1 MLWSCGVGEDLK
13 SPLDNKEIKPVN
25 PKGYQRWIFIGRTDA
40 EAEAPILWPS
50 EVSWLIEK
58 DPDAGKDWR
67 QKEKGTAEYE
77 MVDGITDSLDLS
89 VSKLWDIVKDRK
101 SGMLQP
107 MGLQRVR
114 HDWSN
119 WTTTNQ
125 WLRLCA
131 FTTGGTDLIFDWGTK
146 IAHAMGRAKQ
156 TPPPPQQNKKKSL
169 FP

>member
-1 MLWSCGVGEDLK
+1 MLWSCGIGEDLK

-25 PKGYQRWIFIGRTDA
+25 PKGYQPWIFIGRTDA

-89 VSKLWDIVKDRK
+89 VSKLWEIVKDREAWHAAAHGAAK
-101 SGMLQP
+101 SQTWLKQLNNNQP
-107 MGLQRVR
+107 MVKTLCFHYRGHRFGP
-114 HDWSN
+114 
-119 WTTTNQ
+119 
-125 WLRLCA
+125 WL
-131 FTTGGTDLIFDWGTK
+131 G
-146 IAHAMGRAKQ
+146 
-156 TPPPPQQNKKKSL
+156 N
-169 FP
+169 